1 MRVAM
6 YVRVSTQRQ
15 AQTQTIEQQLDRLH
29 AYIEGQ
35 GWTLLDHHIFRD
47 DGYSGASLRRP
58 GLDRLRDVVAAGEV
72 DRVILT
78 APDRLARN
86 YVHQVLLLEE
96 LGRTG
101 CAVEFLD
108 RPMSEDPHDQLLLQ
122 IRGAV
127 AEYERTI
134 IAERMRRGRQAKLRA
149 GLLLPW
155 TRAPYGY
162 RLDAERPRDP
172 TGVRVA
178 VAEAAMVSEIFAR
191 YLEDGMGLLGLAK
204 ALGRAGVVTPN
215 GHARWNTATLRGMLT
230 NPCYTGQVY
239 AGRTRAQ
246 PPRIRRSA
254 LHPIGR
260 PGTTQAPTPPEEW
273 VLVANIPALVSEEQF
288 AQVQAK
294 LARNRQFAR
303 RNNTAHDYLLRAL
316 VSCGVCQVACTGR
329 SDRRH
334 RYDYYVCRAKAN
346 PIASR
351 RDDHCPARYIPAQQL
366 DDLVWQDL
374 CALLTHPESIAQAL
388 ARAQGG
394 HWSSQEV
401 QARQE
406 VLRKGRFSLEQQG
419 ERLTD
424 AYLSGVMPLAEYQR
438 RRGELEQKAH
448 GLTQQMQQLAAQ
460 TSRQADVATQVCGAK
475 AFCERVQAGV
485 ASASFAQRRQLVEL
499 LIDRVVVT
507 DAEVEI
513 RYVIPTSPRGEHT
526 RFCHLR
532 LDYFDLPMPTH
543 KREQAVRARARR
555 WQTGNPVAHRCFL
568 FSSLPPSSLN
578 HQHLCYSRPIEI
590 VIQLGRGDEVA
601 HVEATV
607 PFVHRC
613 RLAHVPRRQTGCTQ
627 GGIGAGSEQRRDR
640 AEQRCLI
647 LFDNQEIIAARVPH
661 RCAEIGMTIESIPRQ
676 DTSRPVEAGNE
687 RWRSGE
693 FGFRLLPRVVKW
705 QLREDDAE
713 VMHDRTEHMH
723 GIFRLVGTGEAS
735 TVRFA
740 VEGPPVAAARRALR
754 SRHGGET
761 GGEGDGE
768 REGIKGAKEPV

>member
-1 MRVAM
+1 MRVAI

-15 AQTQTIEQQLDRLH
+15 AQTQTIAQQLDRLR
-29 AYIEGQ
+29 ASIEER

-58 GLDRLRDVVAAGEV
+58 GLDRLREAVAAGAV

-96 LGRTG
+96 LGHTG
-101 CAVEFLD
+101 CEIEFLD
-108 RPMSEDPHDQLLLQ
+108 RPMSNDPHDQLLLQ

-127 AEYERTI
+127 AEYERSI

-172 TGVRVA
+172 TGVRVEL
-178 VAEAAMVSEIFAR
+178 AEAAMVTEIFAR
-191 YLEDGMGLLGLAK
+191 YLDDGMGLLGLAK
-204 ALGRAGVVTPN
+204 ALGRAGIATPN

-346 PIASR
+346 PVASR
-351 RDDHCPARYIPAQQL
+351 REVHCPARYIPAHQL

-374 CALLTHPESIAQAL
+374 CAVLAHPESIAQAL

-394 HWSSQEV
+394 HWSSQEM
-401 QARQE
+401 QARRE
-406 VLRKGRFSLEQQG
+406 VLRKGRVSLEQQR

-424 AYLSGVMPLAEYQR
+424 AYLRGVMPLAEYQR
-438 RRGELEQKAH
+438 RRGELEQKAD
-448 GLTQQMQQLAAQ
+448 GLTQQMHQLVGQ
-460 TSRQADVATQVCGAK
+460 TARQADVARQVRGAE
-475 AFCERVQAGV
+475 AFCQRVQAGL
-485 ASASFAQRRQLVEL
+485 ADASFVQRRQLVEL

-513 RYVIPTSPRGEHT
+513 RYVVPTSPHGEQS

-532 LDYFDLPMPTH
+532 LDYFDLPMPSYE
-543 KREQAVRARARR
+543 RAQPSRIRDSGRQAGD
-555 WQTGNPVAHRCFL
+555 TVAYRLLL
-568 FSSLPPSSLN
+568 FPALPPRPLN
-578 HQHLCYSRPIEI
+578 QHHLRHPRPIEI
-590 VIQLGRGDEVA
+590 TSQFRRGNQVA
-601 HVEATV
+601 HFKATM
-607 PFVHRC
+607 PFIHR
-613 RLAHVPRRQTGCTQ
+613 RRFPHVPRRQTGSGK
-627 GGIGAGSEQRRDR
+627 GGISAGSEQRG
-640 AEQRCLI
+640 
-647 LFDNQEIIAARVPH
+647 NRVPQGRLVLLDNHEVIAH
-661 RCAEIGMTIESIPRQ
+661 RVDDRRAKVAVTIERVAR
-676 DTSRPVEAGNE
+676 DDALRPIEAGDQ
-687 RWRSGE
+687 RWGGDQ
-693 FGFRLLPRVVKW
+693 FGFRLLPGVIERC
-705 QLREDDAE
+705 LGEDNAE
-713 VMHDRTEHMH
+713 VMQHRTEHLPR
-723 GIFRLVGTGEAS
+723 GRPTGYSGWSAQ
-735 TVRFA
+735 
-740 VEGPPVAAARRALR
+740 ARRPRCALPSKATPLLPR
-754 SRHGGET
+754 TGVSAGGA
-761 GGEGDGE
+761 
-768 REGIKGAKEPV
+768 GAKQAVRAIARGSGSS